1 MWDVGI
7 WRTIQTIHIY
17 PYLSISIHMF
27 ILFALGARPRPR
39 LPVFGFSV
47 TVIQPLRQPLAKPS
61 DFPTEIDGSQWIS
74 MVGVI
79 HSWGPLLE
87 PSINWGLGCVVLTDR
102 FSCFRLC
109 HLRPHGVLPG
119 APLVFGD
126 LRFGSRYP
134 WTDSHPLL
142 EFPIIK

>member
-1 MWDVGI
+1 
-7 WRTIQTIHIY
+7 
-17 PYLSISIHMF
+17 MF

-119 APLVFGD
+119 APCFWGPEIWIQISLD
-126 LRFGSRYP
+126 RFTPPLGISNHKVGVQFVGSDHVYNFNMCVCVY
-134 WTDSHPLL
+134 L
-142 EFPIIK
+142 